1 MDYSSAGGG
10 ACMQVMKKIPLIVIC
25 GATASGKTAFAI
37 KAAQNLNGEIVNA
50 DSMQI
55 YKYMD
60 IGTAKPTAEELSAAV
75 HHLVGFVEPCD
86 SFSVADYV
94 PLAHEKI
101 REIYE
106 KGLCPILSGGTGLY
120 INSVVNDVT
129 FGEED
134 SDGAVRAELNEIEK
148 TQGIQ
153 ALIDMLNEFDPVS
166 AQRLHPNN
174 KRRIIRAIEFYR
186 KTGKP
191 ISVHQEETKQTESR
205 YEPKMFMIDYDR
217 DELYGRINRRVEI
230 MLEQGLVNE
239 VQKLLDMGCTAD
251 MQSMQG
257 IGYKETA
264 EYLNGKISLDE
275 CIAQIQQNSRRY
287 AKRQFTWFRRDE
299 RIIKIKPNEID
310 KAIGELKLWT

>member
-1 MDYSSAGGG
+1 MGNSAAGCGDG
-10 ACMQVMKKIPLIVIC
+10 MQVMRKIPLIVIC

-37 KAAQNLNGEIVNA
+37 KAAQKLNGEIVNA

-60 IGTAKPTAEELSAAV
+60 IGTAKPTPNEMSEAV
-75 HHLVGFVEPCD
+75 HHLVGFVEPTEN
-86 SFSVADYV
+86 FSVADYV

-101 REIYE
+101 KDIHER
-106 KGLCPILSGGTGLY
+106 GLCPILSGGTGLY

-134 SDGAVRAELNEIEK
+134 SDESIRAELNEIA
-148 TQGIQ
+148 QDCGIQ
-153 ALIDMLNEFDPVS
+153 VLIDMLAEFDPVS

-191 ISVHQEETKQTESR
+191 ISVHQEETKQLESR

-217 DELYGRINRRVEI
+217 AELYERINKRVDI
-230 MLEQGLVNE
+230 MIEQGLVDE
-239 VQKLLDMGCTAD
+239 VQKLLDMGCTED

-257 IGYKETA
+257 IGYKETIK
-264 EYLNGKISLDE
+264 YLNGAVTLDE
-275 CIAQIQQNSRRY
+275 CIEEIKQNSRRY
-287 AKRQFTWFRRDE
+287 AKRQLTWFRRDD
-299 RIIKIKPNEID
+299 RIIKVNPNDCGCRI
-310 KAIGELKLWT
+310 